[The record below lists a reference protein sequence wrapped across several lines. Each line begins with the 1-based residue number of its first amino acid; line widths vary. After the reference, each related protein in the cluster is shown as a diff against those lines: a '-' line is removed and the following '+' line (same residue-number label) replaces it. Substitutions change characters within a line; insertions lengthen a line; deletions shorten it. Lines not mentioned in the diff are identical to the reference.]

1 MRVYEAMP
9 GWLAAVDL
17 PRWYG
22 TEGEA
27 KCVWAAVEPG
37 GIVFEA
43 RMDQEEWELWIKD
56 LCSRLSTALGGA
68 VHDAG
73 L

>member
-9 GWLAAVDL
+9 GWLAVADL

-27 KCVWAAVEPG
+27 KYVWASVEPG

-43 RMDQEEWELWIKD
+43 QMEREQ
-56 LCSRLSTALGGA
+56 
-68 VHDAG
+68 
-73 L
+73 